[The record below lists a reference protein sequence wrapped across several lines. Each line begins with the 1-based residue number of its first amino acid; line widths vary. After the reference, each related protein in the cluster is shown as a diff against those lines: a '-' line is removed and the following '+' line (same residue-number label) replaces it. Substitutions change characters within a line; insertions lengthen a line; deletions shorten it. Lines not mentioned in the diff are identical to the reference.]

1 MQQNRLLFHY
11 RLRLLMKQA
20 ILARSDLGMTPGK
33 LAAQVAHASLSAYL
47 KSDSK
52 TQKIWKR
59 DGQTKIVLKAPDQNV
74 LFEFKKIA
82 EENNIPAVIIKDAGR
97 TQLEPGTITTLG
109 MGPAEDSLLDEI
121 VCDLSLY

>member
-97 TQLEPGTITTLG
+97 TQLDPGTITTLG

>member
-1 MQQNRLLFHY
+1 
-11 RLRLLMKQA
+11 MKQA
-20 ILARSDLGMTPGK
+20 ILARSDLNMTPGK

-47 KSDSK
+47 KTDSK
-52 TQKIWKR
+52 TQKIWKYEV
-59 DGQTKIVLKAPDQNV
+59 QKKNELKVHDQDL

-82 EENNIPAVIIKDAGR
+82 EKHDIPAAIIKDAGR

-109 MGPAEDSLLDEI
+109 IGPAEDSLIDDI

>member
-1 MQQNRLLFHY
+1 
-11 RLRLLMKQA
+11 LRLFMKQA

-82 EENNIPAVIIKDAGR
+82 EENNIPAAIIKDAGR

-109 MGPAEDSLLDEI
+109 LGPAEDSLLDEI

>member
-1 MQQNRLLFHY
+1 
-11 RLRLLMKQA
+11 MKQA

-47 KSDSK
+47 KVDSN
-52 TQKIWKR
+52 TQKIWKK
-59 DGQTKIVLKAPDQNV
+59 DGQTKIVLKVSDKSA

-82 EENNIPAVIIKDAGR
+82 ENNRIPAVIIQDAGR

-109 MGPAEDSLLDEI
+109 IGPAEDSIIDDI
-121 VCDLSLY
+121 ICDLPLY